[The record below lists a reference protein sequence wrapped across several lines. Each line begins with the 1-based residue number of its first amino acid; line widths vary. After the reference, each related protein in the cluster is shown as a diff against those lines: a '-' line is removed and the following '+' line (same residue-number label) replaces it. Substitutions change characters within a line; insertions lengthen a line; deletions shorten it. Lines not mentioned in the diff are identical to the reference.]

1 MHRAT
6 LSPLL
11 STRQLLTRSRRWDLT
26 ADLLDEMLEGDA
38 EEMIDYHETL
48 TRLRGEGL
56 RADNQLRG
64 QVTGLSVKLPKVSSL
79 SKTASFDQMRA
90 DAEQARKALKH
101 EKDKA
106 VYVLG
111 CSCLG
116 RTSLSTVSIP
126 HYPSATIN
134 PGNG

>member
-1 MHRAT
+1 
-6 LSPLL
+6 
-11 STRQLLTRSRRWDLT
+11 
-26 ADLLDEMLEGDA
+26 MLEGDA